1 MRFNEIIAILTKD
14 YSITKRA
21 VKLIQ
26 SFTPNY
32 FLHSFLFAFDLGL
45 MQYVGYYLAAEIMD
59 EVTTGRDI
67 KKMALMVGI
76 MVISEISLELLSKYS
91 WRRIRVNEIITQQW
105 EEIYLNKKS
114 FSMDYK
120 NLEDPDI
127 RAKRQAIVDNRSLGG
142 LNSLVLKLSHLMRL
156 IINIFFSTLML
167 SDLFFRHSEKEL
179 TGIVGLA
186 DTWVASFVLGI
197 VIVISCGISFISV
210 HKVERHDYN
219 VNKKISSVK
228 KLYTYYLDDYLDDS
242 KACKDVHIFNQKS
255 LIDFTSDKIHSNWLK
270 LIKEKADFWR
280 KHKEKTAVLKYFIT
294 GIIYAFVALKAV
306 AGTFGIGSFVK
317 YSTCIQKLLLNV
329 NGLGSLLSEM
339 HSNCKYIEDFFSY
352 VDIPTEMHY
361 GTIPTE
367 KRMDNKYDIEFHNV
381 SFKYP
386 NTEKYV
392 IKNLNLKFKVGD
404 RIAVV
409 GMNGSG
415 KTTMIKL
422 LCRLYDPTE
431 GYITLNGIDIQ
442 KYDYEDYLKLFSV
455 VFQDFK
461 LFSFSVG
468 ENVAASVDYDEE
480 KVWSSLEKAGML
492 ERVKQMPKGLKT
504 PVYKDFEESGV
515 EISGG
520 EAQKLAIA
528 RALYKDAAFVILD
541 EPTASLDPIAEHEI
555 YSRFNDMVKDKT
567 AIYISHRL
575 SSCRFCDRILVFD
588 NGRLIQD
595 GSHEN
600 LLENTGGKYS
610 ELWNAQAQYYAEN
623 KTVIA

>member
-1 MRFNEIIAILTKD
+1 MKIKNLVEIVKKD
-14 YSITKRA
+14 LNTTKRA
-21 VKLIQ
+21 IKLIQ
-26 SFTPNY
+26 TFTPNY
-32 FLHSFLFAFDLGL
+32 FLHSFLFAFDLAAA
-45 MQYVGYYLAAEIMD
+45 QFIGYYLAAEITD
-59 EVTTGRDI
+59 EVTGGKDI
-67 KKMALMVGI
+67 KKMAI
-76 MVISEISLELLSKYS
+76 MVAIMIISELALVLLSKYS

-105 EEIYLNKKS
+105 EEIYLNNKS

-120 NLEDPDI
+120 NMEDPEI
-127 RAKRQAIVDNRSLGG
+127 RAKRQAIVDNRNLGG
-142 LNSLVLKLSHLMRL
+142 LAYLVSRLSHIMRNV
-156 IINIFFSTLML
+156 INIVFSIIMV
-167 SDLFFRHSEKEL
+167 SDMFFRHSDKTL
-179 TGIVGLA
+179 SGIVGFA
-186 DTWVASFVLGI
+186 DSWVASLLLGVVIIVSCVVSFVSIHL
-197 VIVISCGISFISV
+197 
-210 HKVERHDYN
+210 VESNNYKI
-219 VNKKISSVK
+219 NKKISSTK
-228 KLYTYYLDDYLDDS
+228 KIYSYYLGDYLDDS
-242 KACKDVHIFNQKS
+242 KACKDVHIFNQQE
-255 LIDFTSDKIHSNWLK
+255 LINDASNKIHSNWIY
-270 LIKEKADFWR
+270 LIKEKTDFWK
-280 KHKEKTAVLKYFIT
+280 KHTEKTIVLEY
-294 GIIYAFVALKAV
+294 IILGLIYTFVALKAI

-317 YSTCIQKLLLNV
+317 YATCIQKLLWNTNDFGAMLSRMHTLN
-329 NGLGSLLSEM
+329 E
-339 HSNCKYIEDFFSY
+339 YIEDFFEY

-386 NTEKYV
+386 NTDKYAV
-392 IKNLNLKFKVGD
+392 KNLNLKFKVGD

-461 LFSFSVG
+461 LFSFSVA

-492 ERVKQMPKGLKT
+492 ERVKAMSKGLKT
-504 PVYKDFEESGV
+504 PVYKDFEEDGV

-528 RALYKDAAFVILD
+528 RALYKDAAFAILD

-555 YSRFNDMVKDKT
+555 YSRFNNMVKDKT
-567 AIYISHRL
+567 AVYISHRL

-588 NGRLIQD
+588 NGQLIQD

-600 LLENTGGKYS
+600 LLENPDGKYS

-623 KTVIA
+623 KT

>member
-1 MRFNEIIAILTKD
+1 MKFKELIEIVKKD
-14 YSITKRA
+14 LNTTKRA
-21 VKLIQ
+21 IKLIQ
-26 SFTPNY
+26 TFTPNY
-32 FLHSFLFAFDLGL
+32 FLHSFLFAFDLAAA
-45 MQYVGYYLAAEIMD
+45 QYIGYYLAAEITD
-59 EVTTGRDI
+59 EVTGGKDI
-67 KKMALMVGI
+67 KKMAIMVAI
-76 MVISEISLELLSKYS
+76 MVISELVLVLLSKYS

-105 EEIYLNKKS
+105 EEIYLNNKS

-120 NLEDPDI
+120 NMEDPEI
-127 RAKRQAIVDNRSLGG
+127 RAKRQAIVDNRNLGG
-142 LNSLVLKLSHLMRL
+142 LAYLVSRLSHIMRN
-156 IINIFFSTLML
+156 IINIIFSIIMV
-167 SDLFFRHSEKEL
+167 SDMFFRHSNKPL
-179 TGIVGLA
+179 SGIVGFA
-186 DTWVASFVLGI
+186 DSWVASLLLGI
-197 VIVISCGISFISV
+197 VIMVSCVVSFVSI
-210 HKVERHDYN
+210 HLVESNNYKI
-219 VNKKISSVK
+219 NKKISSTK
-228 KLYTYYLDDYLDDS
+228 KIYSYYLGDYLDDS
-242 KACKDVHIFNQKS
+242 KTCKDVHIFNQQE
-255 LIDFTSDKIHSNWLK
+255 LINDASNKIHSNWIS
-270 LIKEKADFWR
+270 LIKKKTDFWK
-280 KHKEKTAVLKYFIT
+280 KHTEKTIVLEY
-294 GIIYAFVALKAV
+294 IILGLIYTFVALKAI

-317 YSTCIQKLLLNV
+317 YATCIQKLLWNTNDFGAMLSRMHTLN
-329 NGLGSLLSEM
+329 E
-339 HSNCKYIEDFFSY
+339 YIEDFFEY
-352 VDIPTEMHY
+352 VDIPTKMHY

-386 NTEKYV
+386 NTDKYA

-461 LFSFSVG
+461 LFSFSVA
-468 ENVAASVDYDEE
+468 ENVAASVDYDEK
-480 KVWSSLEKAGML
+480 KVWSALEKAGMF
-492 ERVKQMPKGLKT
+492 ERVQAMPKGLKT
-504 PVYKDFEESGV
+504 PVYKDFEEDGV

-567 AIYISHRL
+567 AVYISHRL

-588 NGRLIQD
+588 NGQLIQD

-600 LLENTGGKYS
+600 LLENPDGKYS

-623 KTVIA
+623 KA

>member
-1 MRFNEIIAILTKD
+1 MKIKNLVEIVKKD
-14 YSITKRA
+14 LNTTKRA
-21 VKLIQ
+21 IKLIQ
-26 SFTPNY
+26 TFTPNY
-32 FLHSFLFAFDLGL
+32 FLHSFLFAFDLAAA
-45 MQYVGYYLAAEIMD
+45 QFIGYYLAAEITD
-59 EVTTGRDI
+59 EVTGGKDI
-67 KKMALMVGI
+67 KKMAI
-76 MVISEISLELLSKYS
+76 MVAIMIISELALVLLSKYS

-105 EEIYLNKKS
+105 EEIYLNNKS

-120 NLEDPDI
+120 NMEDPEI
-127 RAKRQAIVDNRSLGG
+127 RAKRQAIVDNRNLGG
-142 LNSLVLKLSHLMRL
+142 LAYLVSRLSHIMRNV
-156 IINIFFSTLML
+156 INIVFSIIMV
-167 SDLFFRHSEKEL
+167 SDMFFRHSDKTL
-179 TGIVGLA
+179 SGIVGFA
-186 DTWVASFVLGI
+186 DSWVASLLLGVVIIVSCVVSFVSIHL
-197 VIVISCGISFISV
+197 
-210 HKVERHDYN
+210 VESNNYKI
-219 VNKKISSVK
+219 NKKISSTK
-228 KLYTYYLDDYLDDS
+228 KIYSYYLGDYLDDS
-242 KACKDVHIFNQKS
+242 KACKDVHIFNQQE
-255 LIDFTSDKIHSNWLK
+255 LINDASNKIHSNWIY
-270 LIKEKADFWR
+270 LIKEKTDFWK
-280 KHKEKTAVLKYFIT
+280 KHTEKTIVLEY
-294 GIIYAFVALKAV
+294 IILGLIYTFVALKAI

-317 YSTCIQKLLLNV
+317 YATCIQKLLWNTNDFGAMLSRMHTLN
-329 NGLGSLLSEM
+329 E
-339 HSNCKYIEDFFSY
+339 YIEDFFEY

-386 NTEKYV
+386 NTDKYAV
-392 IKNLNLKFKVGD
+392 KNLNLKFKVGD

-492 ERVKQMPKGLKT
+492 ERVKAMPKGLKT
-504 PVYKDFEESGV
+504 PVYKDFEEDGV

-567 AIYISHRL
+567 AVYISHRL

-588 NGRLIQD
+588 NGQLIQD

-600 LLENTGGKYS
+600 LLKNTNGKYS
-610 ELWNAQAQYYAEN
+610 ELWNAQAQYYAE
-623 KTVIA
+623 KKA

>member
-1 MRFNEIIAILTKD
+1 MKFKELIEIVKKD
-14 YSITKRA
+14 LNTTKRA
-21 VKLIQ
+21 IKLIQ
-26 SFTPNY
+26 TFTPNY
-32 FLHSFLFAFDLGL
+32 FLHSFLFAFDLAAA
-45 MQYVGYYLAAEIMD
+45 QYIGYYLAAEITD
-59 EVTTGRDI
+59 EVTGGKDI
-67 KKMALMVGI
+67 KKMAIMVAI
-76 MVISEISLELLSKYS
+76 MVISELVLVLLSKYS

-105 EEIYLNKKS
+105 EEIYLNNKS

-120 NLEDPDI
+120 NMEDPEI
-127 RAKRQAIVDNRSLGG
+127 RAKRQAIVDNRNLGG
-142 LNSLVLKLSHLMRL
+142 LAYLVSRLSHIMRN
-156 IINIFFSTLML
+156 IINIIFSIIMV
-167 SDLFFRHSEKEL
+167 SDMFFRHSNKPL
-179 TGIVGLA
+179 SGIVGFA
-186 DTWVASFVLGI
+186 DSWVASLLLGI
-197 VIVISCGISFISV
+197 VIMVSCVVSFVSI
-210 HKVERHDYN
+210 HLVESNNYKI
-219 VNKKISSVK
+219 NKKISSTK
-228 KLYTYYLDDYLDDS
+228 KIYSYYLGDYLDDS
-242 KACKDVHIFNQKS
+242 KTCKDVHIFNQQE
-255 LIDFTSDKIHSNWLK
+255 LINNASEKVHSNWIS
-270 LIKEKADFWR
+270 LIKEKTDFWK
-280 KHKEKTAVLKYFIT
+280 KHTEKTIVVEY
-294 GIIYAFVALKAV
+294 IILGLIYTFVALKAI

-317 YSTCIQKLLLNV
+317 YATCIQKLLWNTNDFGAMLSRMHTLN
-329 NGLGSLLSEM
+329 E
-339 HSNCKYIEDFFSY
+339 YIEDFFEY

-386 NTEKYV
+386 NTENYA
-392 IKNLNLKFKVGD
+392 IRNLNLKFRVGD

-422 LCRLYDPTE
+422 LCRLYDPSE

-480 KVWSSLEKAGML
+480 KVWSSLEKSGMI
-492 ERVKQMPKGLKT
+492 ERVKAMPKGLKS
-504 PVYKDFEESGV
+504 PVYKDFEEDGV

-567 AIYISHRL
+567 AVYISHRL

-588 NGRLIQD
+588 NGQLIQD

-600 LLENTGGKYS
+600 LLENPDGKYS

-623 KTVIA
+623 KV

>member
-1 MRFNEIIAILTKD
+1 MKIKNLVEIVKKDFNT
-14 YSITKRA
+14 TKRA
-21 VKLIQ
+21 IKLIQ
-26 SFTPNY
+26 TFTPNY
-32 FLHSFLFAFDLGL
+32 FLHSFLFAFHLAAA
-45 MQYVGYYLAAEIMD
+45 QFIGYYLAAEITD
-59 EVTTGRDI
+59 EVTGGKDI
-67 KKMALMVGI
+67 KKMAI
-76 MVISEISLELLSKYS
+76 MIAIMIISELALVLLSKYS

-105 EEIYLNKKS
+105 EEIYLNNKS

-120 NLEDPDI
+120 NMEDPEI
-127 RAKRQAIVDNRSLGG
+127 RAKRQAIVDNRNLGG
-142 LNSLVLKLSHLMRL
+142 LAYLVSRLSHIMRNV
-156 IINIFFSTLML
+156 INIVFSIIMV
-167 SDLFFRHSEKEL
+167 SDMFFRHSDKPL
-179 TGIVGLA
+179 NGIIGFA
-186 DTWVASFVLGI
+186 DSWVASLLLGI
-197 VIVISCGISFISV
+197 VIIVSCVVSFVSI
-210 HKVERHDYN
+210 HLVESNNYKI
-219 VNKKISSVK
+219 NKKISSTK
-228 KLYTYYLDDYLDDS
+228 KIYSYYLGDYLDDS
-242 KACKDVHIFNQKS
+242 KACKDVHIFNQQE
-255 LIDFTSDKIHSNWLK
+255 LINDASNKIHLNWIS
-270 LIKEKADFWR
+270 LIKEKTDFWK
-280 KHKEKTAVLKYFIT
+280 KHTEKT
-294 GIIYAFVALKAV
+294 IILEYIILGLIYTFVALKAI

-317 YSTCIQKLLLNV
+317 YATCIQKLLWNTNDFGAMLSRMHTLN
-329 NGLGSLLSEM
+329 E
-339 HSNCKYIEDFFSY
+339 YIEDFFEY

-386 NTEKYV
+386 NADKYA

-468 ENVAASVDYDEE
+468 ENVATSVDYDEE

-492 ERVKQMPKGLKT
+492 ERVKAMPKGLKT
-504 PVYKDFEESGV
+504 PVYKDFEEDGV

-555 YSRFNDMVKDKT
+555 YFRFNDMVKDKT
-567 AIYISHRL
+567 AVYISHRL

-588 NGRLIQD
+588 NGQLIQD

-600 LLENTGGKYS
+600 LLENPDGKYS
-610 ELWNAQAQYYAEN
+610 ELWNAQAQYYSEN
-623 KTVIA
+623 KA

>member
-1 MRFNEIIAILTKD
+1 MKIKNLVEIIRKD
-14 YSITKRA
+14 LNTTKRA
-21 VKLIQ
+21 IKLIQ
-26 SFTPNY
+26 TFTPNY
-32 FLHSFLFAFDLGL
+32 FLHSFLFAFDLAAA
-45 MQYVGYYLAAEIMD
+45 QFIGYYLAAEITD
-59 EVTTGRDI
+59 EVTGGKDI
-67 KKMALMVGI
+67 KKMAIMVAI
-76 MVISEISLELLSKYS
+76 MVISELALVLLSKYS

-105 EEIYLNKKS
+105 EEIYLNNKS

-120 NLEDPDI
+120 NMEDPEI
-127 RAKRQAIVDNRSLGG
+127 RAKRQAIVDNRNLGG
-142 LNSLVLKLSHLMRL
+142 LAYLVSRLSHIMRNV
-156 IINIFFSTLML
+156 INIVFSIIMV
-167 SDLFFRHSEKEL
+167 SDMFFRHSDKTL
-179 TGIVGLA
+179 SGIVGFA
-186 DTWVASFVLGI
+186 DSWVASLLLGVVIIVSCVVSFVSIHL
-197 VIVISCGISFISV
+197 
-210 HKVERHDYN
+210 VESNNYKI
-219 VNKKISSVK
+219 NKKISSTK
-228 KLYTYYLDDYLDDS
+228 KIYSYYLGDYLDDS
-242 KACKDVHIFNQKS
+242 KACKDVHIFNQQE
-255 LIDFTSDKIHSNWLK
+255 LINDASDKIHSNWIS
-270 LIKEKADFWR
+270 LIKEKTDFWK
-280 KHKEKTAVLKYFIT
+280 KHTEKTIVLEY
-294 GIIYAFVALKAV
+294 IILGLIYTFVALKAI

-317 YSTCIQKLLLNV
+317 YATCIQKLLWNTNDFGAMLSRMHTLN
-329 NGLGSLLSEM
+329 E
-339 HSNCKYIEDFFSY
+339 YIEDFFKY

-386 NTEKYV
+386 NTDKYA

-468 ENVAASVDYDEE
+468 ENVSASVDYDEE
-480 KVWSSLEKAGML
+480 KVWSALEKAGMF
-492 ERVKQMPKGLKT
+492 ERVQAMPKGLKT
-504 PVYKDFEESGV
+504 PVYKDFEEDGV

-520 EAQKLAIA
+520 EAQKIAIA

-567 AIYISHRL
+567 AVYISHRL

-588 NGRLIQD
+588 NGQLIQD

-600 LLENTGGKYS
+600 LLENTDGKYS

-623 KTVIA
+623 KV

>member
-1 MRFNEIIAILTKD
+1 MKIKNLVEIVKKD
-14 YSITKRA
+14 LNTTKRA
-21 VKLIQ
+21 IKLIQ
-26 SFTPNY
+26 TFTPNY
-32 FLHSFLFAFDLGL
+32 FLHSFLFAFDLAAA
-45 MQYVGYYLAAEIMD
+45 QFIGYYLAAEITD
-59 EVTTGRDI
+59 EVTGGKDI
-67 KKMALMVGI
+67 KNMAI
-76 MVISEISLELLSKYS
+76 MVAIMIISELALVLLSKYS

-105 EEIYLNKKS
+105 EEIYLNNKS

-120 NLEDPDI
+120 NMEDPEI
-127 RAKRQAIVDNRSLGG
+127 RAKRQAIVDNRNLGG
-142 LNSLVLKLSHLMRL
+142 LAYLVSRLSHIMRNV
-156 IINIFFSTLML
+156 INIVFSIIMV
-167 SDLFFRHSEKEL
+167 SDMFFRHSDKTL
-179 TGIVGLA
+179 SGIVGFA
-186 DTWVASFVLGI
+186 DSWVASLLLGVVIIVSCVVSFVSIHL
-197 VIVISCGISFISV
+197 
-210 HKVERHDYN
+210 VESNNYKI
-219 VNKKISSVK
+219 NKKISSTK
-228 KLYTYYLDDYLDDS
+228 KIYSYYLGDYLDDS
-242 KACKDVHIFNQKS
+242 KACKDVHIFNQQE
-255 LIDFTSDKIHSNWLK
+255 LINDASNKIHLNWIY
-270 LIKEKADFWR
+270 LIKEKTDFWK
-280 KHKEKTAVLKYFIT
+280 KHTEKTIVLEY
-294 GIIYAFVALKAV
+294 IILGLIYTFVALKAI

-317 YSTCIQKLLLNV
+317 YATCIQKLLWNTNDFGAMLSRMHTLN
-329 NGLGSLLSEM
+329 E
-339 HSNCKYIEDFFSY
+339 YIEDFFEY
-352 VDIPTEMHY
+352 VDTPTEMHY

-386 NTEKYV
+386 NTDKYAV
-392 IKNLNLKFKVGD
+392 KNLNLKFKVGD

-461 LFSFSVG
+461 LFSFSVA
-468 ENVAASVDYDEE
+468 ENVAASVDYDEK
-480 KVWSSLEKAGML
+480 KVWSALEKAGMF
-492 ERVKQMPKGLKT
+492 ERVQAMPKGLKT
-504 PVYKDFEESGV
+504 PVYKDFEEDGV

-520 EAQKLAIA
+520 EAQKIAIA

-567 AIYISHRL
+567 AVYISHRL

-588 NGRLIQD
+588 NGQLIQD

-600 LLENTGGKYS
+600 LLEKPNGKYS

-623 KTVIA
+623 KV

>member
-1 MRFNEIIAILTKD
+1 MKIKNLVEIVKKD
-14 YSITKRA
+14 LNTTKRA
-21 VKLIQ
+21 IKLIQ
-26 SFTPNY
+26 TFTPNY
-32 FLHSFLFAFDLGL
+32 FLHSFLFAFDLAAA
-45 MQYVGYYLAAEIMD
+45 QFIGYYLAAEITD
-59 EVTTGRDI
+59 EVTGGKDI
-67 KKMALMVGI
+67 KKMAI
-76 MVISEISLELLSKYS
+76 MVAIMIISELALVLLSKYS

-105 EEIYLNKKS
+105 EEIYLNNKS

-120 NLEDPDI
+120 NMEDPEI
-127 RAKRQAIVDNRSLGG
+127 RAKRQAIVDNRNLGG
-142 LNSLVLKLSHLMRL
+142 LAYLVSRLSHIMRNV
-156 IINIFFSTLML
+156 INIVFSIIMV
-167 SDLFFRHSEKEL
+167 SDMFFRHSDKTLSE
-179 TGIVGLA
+179 IVGFA
-186 DTWVASFVLGI
+186 DSWVASLLLGVVIIVSCVVSFVSIHL
-197 VIVISCGISFISV
+197 
-210 HKVERHDYN
+210 VESNNYKI
-219 VNKKISSVK
+219 NKKISSTK
-228 KLYTYYLDDYLDDS
+228 KIYSYYLGDYLDDS
-242 KACKDVHIFNQKS
+242 KACKDVHIFNQQE
-255 LIDFTSDKIHSNWLK
+255 LINDASNKIHSNWIY
-270 LIKEKADFWR
+270 LIKEKTDFWK
-280 KHKEKTAVLKYFIT
+280 KHTEKTIVLEY
-294 GIIYAFVALKAV
+294 IILGLIYTFVALKAI

-317 YSTCIQKLLLNV
+317 YATCIQKLLWNTNDFGAMLSRMHTLN
-329 NGLGSLLSEM
+329 E
-339 HSNCKYIEDFFSY
+339 YIEDFFEY

-386 NTEKYV
+386 NTDKYAV
-392 IKNLNLKFKVGD
+392 KNLNLKFKVGD

-461 LFSFSVG
+461 LFSFSVA
-468 ENVAASVDYDEE
+468 ENVAASVDYDEK
-480 KVWSSLEKAGML
+480 KVWSALEKAGMF
-492 ERVKQMPKGLKT
+492 ERVQAMPKGLKT
-504 PVYKDFEESGV
+504 PVYKDFEEDGV

-520 EAQKLAIA
+520 EAQKIAIA

-567 AIYISHRL
+567 AVYISHRL

-588 NGRLIQD
+588 NGQLIQD

-600 LLENTGGKYS
+600 LLETPDGKYS

-623 KTVIA
+623 KV

>member
-1 MRFNEIIAILTKD
+1 MKFKELIEIVKKD
-14 YSITKRA
+14 LNTTKRA
-21 VKLIQ
+21 IKLIQ
-26 SFTPNY
+26 TFTPNY
-32 FLHSFLFAFDLGL
+32 FLHSFLFAFDLAAA
-45 MQYVGYYLAAEIMD
+45 QYIGYFLAAEITD
-59 EVTTGRDI
+59 EVTGGKDI
-67 KKMALMVGI
+67 KKMAI
-76 MVISEISLELLSKYS
+76 MVAIMIISELALVLLSKYS

-105 EEIYLNKKS
+105 EEIYLNNKS

-120 NLEDPDI
+120 NMEDPEI
-127 RAKRQAIVDNRSLGG
+127 RAKRQAIVDNRNLGG
-142 LNSLVLKLSHLMRL
+142 LAYLVSRLSHIMRNV
-156 IINIFFSTLML
+156 INIVFSIIMV
-167 SDLFFRHSEKEL
+167 SDMFFRHSDKTL
-179 TGIVGLA
+179 SGIVGFA
-186 DTWVASFVLGI
+186 DSWVASLLLGVVITVSCVVSFVSIHL
-197 VIVISCGISFISV
+197 
-210 HKVERHDYN
+210 VESNNYKI
-219 VNKKISSVK
+219 NKKISSTK
-228 KLYTYYLDDYLDDS
+228 KIYSYYLGDYLDDS
-242 KACKDVHIFNQKS
+242 KACKDVHIFNQQE
-255 LIDFTSDKIHSNWLK
+255 LINDASNKIHSNWIY
-270 LIKEKADFWR
+270 LIKEKTDFWK
-280 KHKEKTAVLKYFIT
+280 KHTEKTIVLEY
-294 GIIYAFVALKAV
+294 IILGLIYTFVALKAI

-317 YSTCIQKLLLNV
+317 YATCIQKLLWNTNDFGAMLSRMHTLN
-329 NGLGSLLSEM
+329 E
-339 HSNCKYIEDFFSY
+339 YIEDFFEY

-386 NTEKYV
+386 NTDKYAV
-392 IKNLNLKFKVGD
+392 KNLNLKFKVGD

-461 LFSFSVG
+461 LFSFSVA
-468 ENVAASVDYDEE
+468 ENVAASVDYDEK
-480 KVWSSLEKAGML
+480 KVWSALEKAGMF
-492 ERVKQMPKGLKT
+492 ERVQAMPKGLKT
-504 PVYKDFEESGV
+504 PVYKDFEEDGV

-520 EAQKLAIA
+520 EAQKIAIA

-567 AIYISHRL
+567 AVYISHRL

-588 NGRLIQD
+588 NGQLIQD

-600 LLENTGGKYS
+600 LLKNTNGKYS
-610 ELWNAQAQYYAEN
+610 ELWNAQAQYYAE
-623 KTVIA
+623 KKA

>member
-1 MRFNEIIAILTKD
+1 MKIKEIIKTVKNDLNT
-14 YSITKRA
+14 TKRA
-21 VKLIQ
+21 IKLIQ
-26 SFTPNY
+26 TFTPNY
-32 FLHSFLFAFDLGL
+32 ILHSFLFAFDLAVA
-45 MQYVGYYLAAEIMD
+45 QYLGYYLAAEITD
-59 EVTTGRDI
+59 EVTGGKDI
-67 KKMALMVGI
+67 KKMVI
-76 MVISEISLELLSKYS
+76 MVAIMVVSELALVLLSKYS

-105 EEIYLNKKS
+105 EEIYLNNKS

-120 NLEDPDI
+120 NMEDPEI
-127 RAKRQAIVDNRSLGG
+127 RAKRQAIVDNRNLGG
-142 LNSLVLKLSHLMRL
+142 LGYLVSRLSHIMRNL
-156 IINIFFSTLML
+156 INIVFSIIMVA
-167 SDLFFRHSEKEL
+167 DMFFRHSENPSS
-179 TGIVGLA
+179 GIVAFA
-186 DTWVASFVLGI
+186 DSWVASLLLCI
-197 VIVISCGISFISV
+197 VILISCAVSFVSV
-210 HKVERHDYN
+210 HYVESNDYTI
-219 VNKKISSVK
+219 NKKISATK
-228 KLYTYYLDDYLDDS
+228 KIYSYYLGDYLDDS
-242 KACKDVHIFNQKS
+242 KACKDVHIFNQQE
-255 LIDFTSDKIHSNWLK
+255 LINDASDKIHLNWLS
-270 LIKEKADFWR
+270 LIKEKISFYN
-280 KHKEKTAVLKYFIT
+280 KHSEKVAVIDYLIL
-294 GIIYAFVALKAV
+294 GLIYSFVALKAI

-317 YSTCIQKLLLNV
+317 YATCIQKLLWNT
-329 NGLGSLLSEM
+329 NDFSRMLSRM
-339 HSNCKYIEDFFSY
+339 HSLNKYIEDFFEY
-352 VDIPTEMHY
+352 VDTPTEMHY

-386 NTEKYV
+386 NTDKYA
-392 IKNLNLKFKVGD
+392 IKNLNLKFMVGD

-492 ERVKQMPKGLKT
+492 ERVKAMPKGLKT
-504 PVYKDFEESGV
+504 PVYKDFEENGV

-520 EAQKLAIA
+520 EAQKIAIA

-567 AIYISHRL
+567 AVYISHRL

-588 NGRLIQD
+588 NGQLIQD
-595 GSHEN
+595 GSHEE
-600 LLENTGGKYS
+600 LLENPDGKYS
-610 ELWNAQAQYYAEN
+610 ELWNAQAQYYAEKN
-623 KTVIA
+623 

>member
-1 MRFNEIIAILTKD
+1 MKSSEKSRTLNQEINLIIRGLKLFSTFTPHFIS
-14 YSITKRA
+14 YSIGY
-21 VKLIQ
+21 
-26 SFTPNY
+26 SFFESLSW
-32 FLHSFLFAFDLGL
+32 FLNIF
-45 MQYVGYYLAAEIMD
+45 LAAELVD
-59 EVTTGRDI
+59 EVTGERSLQRLI
-67 KKMALMVGI
+67 ILLCLLAFSQVVLMVLCKFCYNKARVGDL
-76 MVISEISLELLSKYS
+76 ISK
-91 WRRIRVNEIITQQW
+91 QW
-105 EEIYLNKKS
+105 TEVYLNNKS

-120 NLEDPDI
+120 NMEDPKI
-127 RAKRQAIVDNRSLGG
+127 RLERQSITKNADVGG
-142 LNSLVLKLSHLMRL
+142 LNILVNTFIELFYDIFQIIGGL
-156 IINIFFSTLML
+156 ILL
-167 SDLFFRHSEKEL
+167 SDFLVKRSPKIL
-179 TGIVGLA
+179 TGISAFADSSLCAVCFFILMVAAAVG
-186 DTWVASFVLGI
+186 SY
-197 VIVISCGISFISV
+197 FISEKYGKKIYTV
-210 HKVERHDYN
+210 QRRIPVVERMMRY
-219 VNKKISSVK
+219 
-228 KLYTYYLDDYLDDS
+228 YTDDYLDDS
-242 KACKDVHIFNQKS
+242 KSCKDVHIFNQKNLILKSFENAFVNWRELNKQTAEIGLKKGATNSIITGS
-255 LIDFTSDKIHSNWLK
+255 LIT
-270 LIKEKADFWR
+270 
-280 KHKEKTAVLKYFIT
+280 
-294 GIIYAFVALKAV
+294 IIYLFVAFKAYV
-306 AGTFGIGSFVK
+306 GAF
-317 YSTCIQKLLLNV
+317 
-329 NGLGSLLSEM
+329 GLGGFIKYVEPLERLMYCVTHFAESTASLK
-339 HSNCKYIEDFFSY
+339 SNNLYLEKVFEYI
-352 VDIPTEMHY
+352 DIPTEMHY

-386 NTEKYV
+386 GTDKYA

-492 ERVKQMPKGLKT
+492 ERVKTMPKGLKT
-504 PVYKDFEESGV
+504 PVYKDFEEDGV

-567 AIYISHRL
+567 AVYISHRL

-588 NGRLIQD
+588 NGQLIQD

-600 LLENTGGKYS
+600 LLENPDGKYS

-623 KTVIA
+623 KA

>member
-1 MRFNEIIAILTKD
+1 MKFKELIEIVKKD
-14 YSITKRA
+14 LNTTKRA
-21 VKLIQ
+21 IKLIQ
-26 SFTPNY
+26 TFTPNY
-32 FLHSFLFAFDLGL
+32 FLHSFLFAFDLAAA
-45 MQYVGYYLAAEIMD
+45 QYIGYYLAAEITD
-59 EVTTGRDI
+59 EVTGGKDI
-67 KKMALMVGI
+67 KKMAIMVAI
-76 MVISEISLELLSKYS
+76 MVISELVLVLLSKYS

-105 EEIYLNKKS
+105 EEIYLNNKS

-120 NLEDPDI
+120 NMEDPEI
-127 RAKRQAIVDNRSLGG
+127 RAKRQAIVDNRNLGG
-142 LNSLVLKLSHLMRL
+142 LAYLVSRLSHIMRNV
-156 IINIFFSTLML
+156 INIVFSIIMV
-167 SDLFFRHSEKEL
+167 SDMFFRHSDKTL
-179 TGIVGLA
+179 SGIVGFA
-186 DTWVASFVLGI
+186 DSWVASLLLGVVIIVSCVVSFVSIHL
-197 VIVISCGISFISV
+197 
-210 HKVERHDYN
+210 VESNNYKI
-219 VNKKISSVK
+219 NKKISSTK
-228 KLYTYYLDDYLDDS
+228 KIYSYYLGDYLDDS
-242 KACKDVHIFNQKS
+242 KACKDVHIFNQQE
-255 LIDFTSDKIHSNWLK
+255 LINDASNKIHSNWIY
-270 LIKEKADFWR
+270 LIKEKTDFWK
-280 KHKEKTAVLKYFIT
+280 KHTEKTIVLEY
-294 GIIYAFVALKAV
+294 IILGLIYTFVALKAI

-317 YSTCIQKLLLNV
+317 YATCIQKLLWNTNDFGAMLSRMHTLN
-329 NGLGSLLSEM
+329 E
-339 HSNCKYIEDFFSY
+339 YIEDFFEY

-386 NTEKYV
+386 NTDKYAV
-392 IKNLNLKFKVGD
+392 KNLNLKFKVGD

-461 LFSFSVG
+461 LFSFSVA
-468 ENVAASVDYDEE
+468 ENVAASVDYDEK
-480 KVWSSLEKAGML
+480 KVWSALEKAGMF
-492 ERVKQMPKGLKT
+492 ERVQAMPKGLKT
-504 PVYKDFEESGV
+504 PVYKDFEEDGV

-567 AIYISHRL
+567 AVYISHRL

-588 NGRLIQD
+588 NGQLIQD
-595 GSHEN
+595 GSHEK
-600 LLENTGGKYS
+600 LLENPNGKYS
-610 ELWNAQAQYYAEN
+610 KLWNAQAQYYAEN
-623 KTVIA
+623 KA

>member
-1 MRFNEIIAILTKD
+1 MKIKNLVEIVKKDFNT
-14 YSITKRA
+14 TKRA
-21 VKLIQ
+21 IKLIQ
-26 SFTPNY
+26 TFTPNY
-32 FLHSFLFAFDLGL
+32 FLHSFLFAFDLAAA
-45 MQYVGYYLAAEIMD
+45 QYIGYFLAAEITD
-59 EVTTGRDI
+59 EVTGGKDI
-67 KKMALMVGI
+67 KKMAIMVTI
-76 MVISEISLELLSKYS
+76 MVISELALVLLSKYS

-105 EEIYLNKKS
+105 EEIYLNNKS

-120 NLEDPDI
+120 NMEDPEI
-127 RAKRQAIVDNRSLGG
+127 RAKRQAIVDNRNLGG
-142 LNSLVLKLSHLMRL
+142 LAYLVSRLSHIMRNV
-156 IINIFFSTLML
+156 INIVFSIIMV
-167 SDLFFRHSEKEL
+167 SDMFFRHSDKTL
-179 TGIVGLA
+179 SGIVGFA
-186 DTWVASFVLGI
+186 DSWVASLLLGVVIMVSCVVSFVSIHL
-197 VIVISCGISFISV
+197 
-210 HKVERHDYN
+210 VESNNYKI
-219 VNKKISSVK
+219 NKKISSAK
-228 KLYTYYLDDYLDDS
+228 KIYSYYLGDYLDDS
-242 KACKDVHIFNQKS
+242 KACKDVHIFNQQE
-255 LIDFTSDKIHSNWLK
+255 LINDASNKIHSNWIY
-270 LIKEKADFWR
+270 LIKEKTDFWK
-280 KHKEKTAVLKYFIT
+280 KHTEKTIVLEY
-294 GIIYAFVALKAV
+294 IILGLIYTFVALKAI

-317 YSTCIQKLLLNV
+317 YATCIQKLLWNTNDFGAMLSRMHTLN
-329 NGLGSLLSEM
+329 E
-339 HSNCKYIEDFFSY
+339 YIEDFFEY

-386 NTEKYV
+386 NTDKYA

-480 KVWSSLEKAGML
+480 KVWSSLKKAGML
-492 ERVKQMPKGLKT
+492 ERVKAMPKGLKT
-504 PVYKDFEESGV
+504 PVYKDFEEDGV

-567 AIYISHRL
+567 AVYISHRL

-588 NGRLIQD
+588 NGQLIQD

-600 LLENTGGKYS
+600 LLENPNGKYS

-623 KTVIA
+623 KA

>member
-1 MRFNEIIAILTKD
+1 MKIKNLVEIVKKDFNT
-14 YSITKRA
+14 TKRA
-21 VKLIQ
+21 IKLIQ
-26 SFTPNY
+26 TFTPNY
-32 FLHSFLFAFDLGL
+32 FLHSFLFAFDLAAA
-45 MQYVGYYLAAEIMD
+45 QFIGYYLAAEITD
-59 EVTTGRDI
+59 EVTGGKDI
-67 KKMALMVGI
+67 NKMAIMVAI
-76 MVISEISLELLSKYS
+76 MVISELALVLLSKYS

-105 EEIYLNKKS
+105 EEIYLNNKS

-120 NLEDPDI
+120 NMEDPEI
-127 RAKRQAIVDNRSLGG
+127 RAKRQAIVDNRNLGG
-142 LNSLVLKLSHLMRL
+142 LAYLVSRLSHIMRNV
-156 IINIFFSTLML
+156 INIVFSIIMV
-167 SDLFFRHSEKEL
+167 SDMFFRHSDKTL
-179 TGIVGLA
+179 SGIVGFA
-186 DTWVASFVLGI
+186 DSWVASLLLGVVIMVSCVVSFVSIHL
-197 VIVISCGISFISV
+197 
-210 HKVERHDYN
+210 VESNNYKI
-219 VNKKISSVK
+219 NKKISSAK
-228 KLYTYYLDDYLDDS
+228 KIYSYYLGDYLDDS
-242 KACKDVHIFNQKS
+242 KACKDVHIFNQQE
-255 LIDFTSDKIHSNWLK
+255 LINDASDKIHSNWIS
-270 LIKEKADFWR
+270 LIKEKTDFWK
-280 KHKEKTAVLKYFIT
+280 KHTEKTIVLEY
-294 GIIYAFVALKAV
+294 IILGLIYTFVALKAI

-317 YSTCIQKLLLNV
+317 YATCIQKLLWNTNDFGAMLSRMHTLN
-329 NGLGSLLSEM
+329 E
-339 HSNCKYIEDFFSY
+339 YIEDFFEY
-352 VDIPTEMHY
+352 VDIPTKMHY

-386 NTEKYV
+386 NTDKYA

-461 LFSFSVG
+461 LFSFSVA

-480 KVWSSLEKAGML
+480 KVWSALEKAGMF
-492 ERVKQMPKGLKT
+492 ERVQAMPKGLKT
-504 PVYKDFEESGV
+504 PVYKDFEEDGV

-567 AIYISHRL
+567 AVYISHRL

-588 NGRLIQD
+588 NGQLIQD

-623 KTVIA
+623 KV

>member
-1 MRFNEIIAILTKD
+1 MANKKRTLKQDYLIISRAIKLINTSTPHLLFHINLFSLCYAATYVTANYITAAIVDELVGGRDLKKLIILISCYSLEIVFRIIRDKSWRKVRSFHIIANK
-14 YSITKRA
+14 
-21 VKLIQ
+21 
-26 SFTPNY
+26 
-32 FLHSFLFAFDLGL
+32 
-45 MQYVGYYLAAEIMD
+45 
-59 EVTTGRDI
+59 
-67 KKMALMVGI
+67 
-76 MVISEISLELLSKYS
+76 
-91 WRRIRVNEIITQQW
+91 W
-105 EEIYLNKKS
+105 EEMLLNEKN

-120 NLEDPDI
+120 NMEDSKIKAMRQTITDSSGDTARFSGLVGRLVTFFNGLW
-127 RAKRQAIVDNRSLGG
+127 RAVFCFAVSIEMFFMHSDRILSGFQKFIDSPVATLLFFAIIALLTMFDYKANGKYS
-142 LNSLVLKLSHLMRL
+142 RL
-156 IINIFFSTLML
+156 I
-167 SDLFFRHSEKEL
+167 
-179 TGIVGLA
+179 A
-186 DTWVASFVLGI
+186 D
-197 VIVISCGISFISV
+197 
-210 HKVERHDYN
+210 N
-219 VNKKISSVK
+219 MKKCSYSGR
-228 KLYTYYLDDYLDDS
+228 LLHYYLNDYLDDS
-242 KACKDVHIFNQKS
+242 KTGKDVRVFSQKRLVNYSSDIFYREWKNHKNEW
-255 LIDFTSDKIHSNWLK
+255 FEN
-270 LIKEKADFWR
+270 EKKKGMWHNTFWVVM
-280 KHKEKTAVLKYFIT
+280 TALTYLYVAVKVYI
-294 GIIYAFVALKAV
+294 GAFGL
-306 AGTFGIGSFVK
+306 GGFVK
-317 YSTCIQKLLLNV
+317 YQWCVSKIASASFYLAMAIADLRANNDFLE
-329 NGLGSLLSEM
+329 LFFE
-339 HSNCKYIEDFFSY
+339 YI
-352 VDIPTEMHY
+352 DIPTEMHY

-367 KRMDNKYDIEFHNV
+367 KRMDNMYDIEFHNV

-386 NTEKYV
+386 NADKYA
-392 IKNLNLKFKVGD
+392 IKNLNLKFRVGD

-492 ERVKQMPKGLKT
+492 ERVKAMPKELKT
-504 PVYKDFEESGV
+504 PVYKDFEEDGV

-567 AIYISHRL
+567 AVYISHRL

-588 NGRLIQD
+588 NGQLIQD
-595 GSHEN
+595 GSHET
-600 LLENTGGKYS
+600 LLENPDSKYT

-623 KTVIA
+623 KV

>member
-1 MRFNEIIAILTKD
+1 MKIKNLVEIVKKDFNT
-14 YSITKRA
+14 TKRA
-21 VKLIQ
+21 IKLIQ
-26 SFTPNY
+26 TFTPNY
-32 FLHSFLFAFDLGL
+32 FLHSFLFAFDLAAA
-45 MQYVGYYLAAEIMD
+45 QFIGYYLAAEITD
-59 EVTTGRDI
+59 EVTGGKDI
-67 KKMALMVGI
+67 NKMAIMVAI
-76 MVISEISLELLSKYS
+76 MVISELALVLLSKYS

-105 EEIYLNKKS
+105 EEIYLNNKS

-120 NLEDPDI
+120 NMEDPEI
-127 RAKRQAIVDNRSLGG
+127 RAKRQAIVDNRNLGG
-142 LNSLVLKLSHLMRL
+142 LAYLVSRLSHIMRNV
-156 IINIFFSTLML
+156 INIVFSIIMV
-167 SDLFFRHSEKEL
+167 SDMFFRHSDKTL
-179 TGIVGLA
+179 SGIVGFA
-186 DTWVASFVLGI
+186 DSWVASLLLGVVIMVSCVVSFVSIHL
-197 VIVISCGISFISV
+197 
-210 HKVERHDYN
+210 VESNNYKI
-219 VNKKISSVK
+219 NKKISSAK
-228 KLYTYYLDDYLDDS
+228 KIYSYYLGDYLDDS
-242 KACKDVHIFNQKS
+242 KACKDVHIFNQQE
-255 LIDFTSDKIHSNWLK
+255 LINDASDKIHSNWIS
-270 LIKEKADFWR
+270 LIKEKTDFWK
-280 KHKEKTAVLKYFIT
+280 KHTEKTIVLEY
-294 GIIYAFVALKAV
+294 IILGLIYTFVALKAI

-317 YSTCIQKLLLNV
+317 YATCIQKLLWNTNDFGAMLSRMHTLN
-329 NGLGSLLSEM
+329 E
-339 HSNCKYIEDFFSY
+339 YIEDFFEY

-386 NTEKYV
+386 NTDKYA

-461 LFSFSVG
+461 LFSFSVA

-480 KVWSSLEKAGML
+480 KVWSALEKAGMF
-492 ERVKQMPKGLKT
+492 ERVQAMPKGLKT
-504 PVYKDFEESGV
+504 PIYKDFEEDGV

-567 AIYISHRL
+567 AVYISHRL

-588 NGRLIQD
+588 NGQLIQD

-623 KTVIA
+623 KV

>member
-1 MRFNEIIAILTKD
+1 MNKYKRTLKEDLRIITRGL
-14 YSITKRA
+14 
-21 VKLIQ
+21 KLIETNTPHFLLHNYIY
-26 SFTPNY
+26 SFFATAIWVISNY
-32 FLHSFLFAFDLGL
+32 ITASIVDELTGNRDPKKLLFLLS
-45 MQYVGYYLAAEIMD
+45 MYAAEIILC
-59 EVTTGRDI
+59 VFRD
-67 KKMALMVGI
+67 
-76 MVISEISLELLSKYS
+76 YS
-91 WRRIRVNEIITQQW
+91 WRKIRTFHIISSKW
-105 EEIYLNKKS
+105 EEVLLNGKS
-114 FSMDYK
+114 FSMDYP
-120 NLEDPDI
+120 NMEDPLV
-127 RAKRQAIVDNRSLGG
+127 RAKRQMITDSRSSGG
-142 LNSLVLKLSHLMRL
+142 LGILMVSVNEL
-156 IINIFFSTLML
+156 FTGINMIVMCSAISME
-167 SDLFFRHSEKEL
+167 LFFKHS
-179 TGIVGLA
+179 
-186 DTWVASFVLGI
+186 DRVLSGFE
-197 VIVISCGISFISV
+197 SFIDTPGFTVVFFVFVSLCACGEY
-210 HKVERHDYN
+210 KVNSKYNRLGNEKVKSNSMLERLLH
-219 VNKKISSVK
+219 
-228 KLYTYYLDDYLDDS
+228 YYLDDYIDDS
-242 KACKDVHIFNQKS
+242 KACKDIHIFNQKK
-255 LIDFTSDKIHSNWLK
+255 LIRHSSDKIYNKW
-270 LIKEKADFWR
+270 IKGNKELQVLFR
-280 KHKEKTAVLKYFIT
+280 KRNNRFNLFYVLSTAATYL
-294 GIIYAFVALKAV
+294 FVALK
-306 AGTFGIGSFVK
+306 TYIGAF
-317 YSTCIQKLLLNV
+317 
-329 NGLGSLLSEM
+329 GLGGFIKYQFCIARFVDAAENISSAVTSLRTNNDYLE
-339 HSNCKYIEDFFSY
+339 IFFDY
-352 VDIPTEMHY
+352 LDTPTEMHY

-386 NTEKYV
+386 GTDKYA

-442 KYDYEDYLKLFSV
+442 KYDYEDYLDLFSV
-455 VFQDFK
+455 VFQDFR

-468 ENVAASVDYDEE
+468 ENVSAEVDYDED

-492 ERVKQMPKGLKT
+492 ERVKAMPKGLKT
-504 PVYKDFEESGV
+504 PVYKDFEEDGV

-567 AIYISHRL
+567 AVYISHRL

-588 NGRLIQD
+588 NGQLIQD

-600 LLENTGGKYS
+600 LLENPDGKYS

-623 KTVIA
+623 KA

>member
-1 MRFNEIIAILTKD
+1 MKIKEIIEIIKQDLNT
-14 YSITKRA
+14 TKRA
-21 VKLIQ
+21 IKLIQ
-26 SFTPNY
+26 TFTPNY
-32 FLHSFLFAFDLGL
+32 FLHSFLFAFDLAAA
-45 MQYVGYYLAAEIMD
+45 QYIGYFLAAEITD
-59 EVTTGRDI
+59 EVTGGKDI
-67 KKMALMVGI
+67 KKMAIMVAV
-76 MVISEISLELLSKYS
+76 MVISELVLVLLSKYS

-105 EEIYLNKKS
+105 EEIYLNNKS

-120 NLEDPDI
+120 NMEDPEI
-127 RAKRQAIVDNRSLGG
+127 RAKRQAIVDNRNLGG
-142 LNSLVLKLSHLMRL
+142 LSYLVSRLSHIMRN
-156 IINIFFSTLML
+156 IINIVFSIIMVADMFFNH
-167 SDLFFRHSEKEL
+167 SDKPL
-179 TGIVGLA
+179 TGIVAFA
-186 DTWVASFVLGI
+186 DSWVASLLLGV
-197 VIVISCGISFISV
+197 VIIISCVVSFISV
-210 HKVERHDYN
+210 QYVESKDYII
-219 VNKKISSVK
+219 NKKISATK
-228 KLYTYYLDDYLDDS
+228 KIYSYYLSDYLDDS
-242 KACKDVHIFNQKS
+242 KACKDVHIFNQQE
-255 LIDFTSDKIHSNWLK
+255 LIVNASDKIHSKWLS
-270 LIKEKADFWR
+270 LIKDKNELTK
-280 KHKEKTAVLKYFIT
+280 KYGEKTQVIDY
-294 GIIYAFVALKAV
+294 IILGLIYSFVALKAI

-317 YSTCIQKLLLNV
+317 YATCIQKLMWNT
-329 NGLGSLLSEM
+329 NDFSLMLSRM
-339 HSNCKYIEDFFSY
+339 HSLNKYIEDFFEY
-352 VDIPTEMHY
+352 VDTPTEMHY

-386 NTEKYV
+386 GTDKYA

-492 ERVKQMPKGLKT
+492 ERVKAMPKGLKT
-504 PVYKDFEESGV
+504 PVYKDFEEDGV

-567 AIYISHRL
+567 AVYISHRL

-588 NGRLIQD
+588 NGQLIQD
-595 GSHEN
+595 GTHEI
-600 LLENTGGKYS
+600 LLENPDGKYS

-623 KTVIA
+623 KA

>member
-1 MRFNEIIAILTKD
+1 MKIKNLVEIVKKDFNT
-14 YSITKRA
+14 TKRA
-21 VKLIQ
+21 IKLIQ
-26 SFTPNY
+26 TFTPNY
-32 FLHSFLFAFDLGL
+32 FLHSFLFAFDLAAA
-45 MQYVGYYLAAEIMD
+45 QFIGYYLAAEITD
-59 EVTTGRDI
+59 EVTGGKDI
-67 KKMALMVGI
+67 NKMAIMVAI
-76 MVISEISLELLSKYS
+76 MVISELALVLLSKYS

-105 EEIYLNKKS
+105 EEIYLNNKS

-120 NLEDPDI
+120 NMEDPEI
-127 RAKRQAIVDNRSLGG
+127 RAKRQAIVDNRNLGG
-142 LNSLVLKLSHLMRL
+142 LAYLVSRLSHIMRNV
-156 IINIFFSTLML
+156 INIVFSIIMV
-167 SDLFFRHSEKEL
+167 SDMFFRHSDKTL
-179 TGIVGLA
+179 SGIVGFA
-186 DTWVASFVLGI
+186 DSWVASLLLGVVIMVSCVVSFVSIHL
-197 VIVISCGISFISV
+197 
-210 HKVERHDYN
+210 VESNNYKI
-219 VNKKISSVK
+219 NKKISSAK
-228 KLYTYYLDDYLDDS
+228 KIYSYYLGDYLDDS
-242 KACKDVHIFNQKS
+242 KACKDVHIFNQQE
-255 LIDFTSDKIHSNWLK
+255 LINDASDKIHSNWIS
-270 LIKEKADFWR
+270 LIKEKTDFWK
-280 KHKEKTAVLKYFIT
+280 KHTEKTIVLEY
-294 GIIYAFVALKAV
+294 IILGLIYTFVALKAI

-317 YSTCIQKLLLNV
+317 YATCIQKLLWNTNDFGAMLSRMHTLN
-329 NGLGSLLSEM
+329 E
-339 HSNCKYIEDFFSY
+339 YIEDFFEY

-386 NTEKYV
+386 NTDKYAL
-392 IKNLNLKFKVGD
+392 KDLNLKFKVGD

-461 LFSFSVG
+461 LFSFSVA

-480 KVWSSLEKAGML
+480 KVWSALEKAGMF
-492 ERVKQMPKGLKT
+492 ERVQAMPKGLKT
-504 PVYKDFEESGV
+504 PVYKDFEEDGV

-520 EAQKLAIA
+520 EAQKIAIA

-567 AIYISHRL
+567 AVYISHRL
-575 SSCRFCDRILVFD
+575 SSCRFCDRILVFN
-588 NGRLIQD
+588 NGQLIQD
-595 GSHEN
+595 GSHEL
-600 LLENTGGKYS
+600 LLENQNGKYS

-623 KTVIA
+623 KV